1 MATISR
7 SLALLALMFAAL
19 PALSGVLYWQ
29 VSSAEDE
36 NGNALTFS
44 YATVRMGDSSMEPG
58 VDAETGMLNAFDTD
72 GNQVS
77 PYVMSSGGNSTV
89 AIYSGPISNPDDLSK
104 SFLVELWNESDS
116 LVGWQMYAYD
126 DVDSYIWS
134 ADALASVGTVLPA
147 TFNSF
152 TAAVPEPS
160 SGLLLII
167 GAGLLALRRN
177 GRAHVLKTSARE
189 GESVV

>member
-19 PALSGVLYWQ
+19 PALSGALYWQ
-29 VSSAEDE
+29 VSNAEDE
-36 NGNALTFS
+36 GGNALPFS

-58 VDAETGMLNAFDTD
+58 VNAETGMLNAFDTD

-89 AIYSGPISNPDDLSK
+89 AIFSGPITSPDDLSK

-116 LVGWQMYAYD
+116 LVGWQMCAYD
-126 DVDSYIWS
+126 DVDSSIWT
-134 ADALASVGTVLPA
+134 ADVLTAVDMVLPA
-147 TFNSF
+147 KFTSF
-152 TAAVPEPS
+152 TSAAPEPS
-160 SGLLLII
+160 SGLLLLV
-167 GAGLLALRRN
+167 GAGLLALRRK
-177 GRAHVLKTSARE
+177 GRARYP
-189 GESVV
+189 